1 MIPTNENHIK
11 QRGIQKHSKVL
22 KTQAQNTDTTK
33 YQKQILP
40 YPNIQNNS
48 LIFVTCICVLC
59 VIQVF
64 TGVEIYNNLATLN
77 RIEELIAL

>member
-1 MIPTNENHIK
+1 MIPTNENHIN
-11 QRGIQKHSKVL
+11 QRKIQKHLKVL

-40 YPNIQNNS
+40 YLNIQNNS

-59 VIQVF
+59 VIQFF

-77 RIEELIAL
+77 KIEELIAL